1 MAKKQENPTP
11 AAGEVAFDFSAG
23 EIREEE
29 VKAPGVKP
37 FRITFRVPGAAGRV
51 DIALAAAVGGGAEGL
66 ASRGEAMVQFIAQ
79 HLVSWTLPQPAELKS
94 IAAIRS
100 PTVLFALFSAI
111 HSAGE
116 QRKN

>member
-1 MAKKQENPTP
+1 MAKKQEE
-11 AAGEVAFDFSAG
+11 AAEVAFDFSAG
-23 EIREEE
+23 EVREEE
-29 VKAPGVKP
+29 IRPRGVKP
-37 FRITFRVPGAAGRV
+37 FKITFRVPGAAGRV

-79 HLVSWTLPQPAELKS
+79 HLVSWTLPQPAERKS

-100 PTVLFALFSAI
+100 PGVLFAVFSAI
-111 HSAGE
+111 HAAGE